1 MHVFHQN
8 CSAFKPGDCFV
19 GYHSDTAAAVV
30 MAISSAGNDEAD
42 EQASVLLFY
51 LHFTRGSPYIT
62 YPRIGSYTYRE
73 TIKGPG
79 TVSKVI

>member
-1 MHVFHQN
+1 
-8 CSAFKPGDCFV
+8 
-19 GYHSDTAAAVV
+19 

-62 YPRIGSYTYRE
+62 YPRIGSYTCRE